1 MTFEDLLSN
10 AYLALEKAKH
20 RGAEAA
26 EIYIA
31 YSERKEVELHNN
43 KLNRIYTA
51 TDAGL
56 GVRVAI
62 GKRVGFSY
70 TNILDENFIVKAVEN
85 AISSAKSI
93 PEDVYWMG
101 LPAKEETTAGGDI
114 YSPKIVYTDISKLV
128 EVSKT
133 MLSSAVEDKRI
144 TVVYGGSSA
153 SVNSKVIVNSE
164 GVEATSRSTVAGVML
179 ELVAN
184 EAGDTTP
191 VVFDLSFSRV
201 EIPDHSTVVG
211 KALEKALKSLHP
223 IKLEKPEVPVVF
235 TQIALEELW
244 NFTLMLSLRAD
255 TVATKRSPFHNKL
268 NQEIASAN
276 LTLIDNGVLPLGL
289 YTESYDDEGVPR
301 RSTTIIEKG
310 ILKNFIADTYWGR
323 RISLNSTGNAV
334 RTSYSQSVRIGFT
347 NLVVEPGIT
356 KPEDVINDLSYGLLV
371 DGLQGAHSSNPES
384 GEFSVVAT
392 PAWLIQKGELKP
404 VRGVMLAGNAYELL
418 RKVNVVCNNVE
429 QKGHLVAPWV
439 VFESIRTVQR

>member
-1 MTFEDLLSN
+1 MTLEDLLSN
-10 AYLALEKAKH
+10 AYLALEKAKS
-20 RGAEAA
+20 RGVETAEV
-26 EIYIA
+26 YIV
-31 YSERKEVELHNN
+31 YSEKKGVELHNN
-43 KLNRIYTA
+43 KVNRIYTA

-62 GKRVGFSY
+62 GRKVGFSY
-70 TNILDENFIVKAVEN
+70 TNILDENFIVKAIEN

-93 PEDVYWMG
+93 PEDIYWMG
-101 LPAKEETTAGGDI
+101 LPAKEATVGGDI
-114 YSPKIVYTDISKLV
+114 YSPKIAYTDISKLV

-144 TVVYGGSSA
+144 TVVYGGSST
-153 SVNSKVIVNSE
+153 SVNSKVVVNSE
-164 GVEATSRSTVAGVML
+164 GIEAATRSTVAGVTL

-191 VVFDLSFSRV
+191 VVFDLLFSRV
-201 EIPDHSTVVG
+201 EVPDYSIVVS

-223 IKLEKPEVPVVF
+223 VKLEKQEIPVVF

-255 TVATKRSPFHNKL
+255 AVATKRSPFHNLL
-268 NQEIASAN
+268 NQEIASTN
-276 LTLIDNGVLPLGL
+276 LTLIDNGILPLGL

-323 RISLNSTGNAV
+323 RMGLKSTGNAV

-347 NLVVEPGIT
+347 NLIVELGTT
-356 KPEDVINDLSYGLLV
+356 KPEEVINDLSYGLLV

-392 PAWLIQKGELKP
+392 PAWLIQKGEVKP

-418 RKVNVVCNNVE
+418 KKVYVICNNVE
-429 QKGHLVAPWV
+429 QKGHLVAPWI
-439 VFESIRTVQR
+439 VFESIRTIQR